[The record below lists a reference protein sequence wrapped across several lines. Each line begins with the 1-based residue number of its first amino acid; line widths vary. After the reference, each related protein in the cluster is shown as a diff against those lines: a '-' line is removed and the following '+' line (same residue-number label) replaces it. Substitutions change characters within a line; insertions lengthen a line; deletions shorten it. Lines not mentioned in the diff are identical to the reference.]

1 MALEMKYFVLKPRS
15 KGYGD
20 RFAKASRAAMVK
32 FADEINDID
41 PDLAW
46 ALKLWVER
54 EEWGELNRFYTLKY
68 PWHPT
73 ESDMRSPSTTGHAQE
88 LEPKGGN
95 MYRPHKMLID
105 SGRFWRCAHG
115 NTGYADGPRWVGCE
129 ECKKDDPEAYA
140 KWLGKEK
147 KS

>member
-46 ALKLWVER
+46 ELKLWVER
-54 EEWGELNRFYTLKY
+54 EERGELNRFYTLKY

-73 ESDMRSPSTTGHAQE
+73 ESDMRPPLSTTGHAHD
-88 LEPKGGN
+88 LE
-95 MYRPHKMLID
+95 
-105 SGRFWRCAHG
+105 
-115 NTGYADGPRWVGCE
+115 
-129 ECKKDDPEAYA
+129 PEAYA